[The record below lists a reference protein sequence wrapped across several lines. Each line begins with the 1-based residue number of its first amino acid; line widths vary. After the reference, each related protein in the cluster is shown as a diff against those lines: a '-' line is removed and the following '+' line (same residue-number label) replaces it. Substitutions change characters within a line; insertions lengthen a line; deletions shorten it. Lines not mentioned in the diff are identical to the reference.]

1 MKKKKRQ
8 AIKKVKEP
16 KVLDIIVGKGFSLE
30 EYATKGLSGD
40 LRVEGYTFFLD
51 EYDLVL
57 PQQGNVEFV
66 KCKFIPERMCLG
78 SIVVNTRAFFTD
90 CEFLSVDSQWARI
103 MVHSEHH
110 NTLLFRCCTGNNLLV
125 AGGKEIEII
134 GCCLN
139 HMHVLNLMS
148 FTAVDLSVKY
158 LSLENI
164 STSVSLKKSSFLGLP
179 DRQTP
184 VLEMDYLM
192 NTASVDIDAS
202 GIRGI
207 FSVSRSALQRMSI
220 SDTNISTLMFHRAT
234 MYILSVDQ
242 MSKVDLITAKT
253 SACESHLM
261 HPSCPTLTAAYNSA
275 GFHMCSPTIYKKVV
289 LDRFGICSNDDV
301 VDVIL
306 ELKVPTYAQARY
318 DEFSHKIR
326 VSAAIPQKMYMI
338 VTDKE
343 GRAIAIEE
351 SKVPLLARLRS
362 KYDSS
367 FCYKIGKVAKPKQPF
382 DMSQLDCAS
391 GIHGFL
397 NPMEAAKY

>member
-1 MKKKKRQ
+1 M
-8 AIKKVKEP
+8 
-16 KVLDIIVGKGFSLE
+16 LDIIVGKGFSLE

-51 EYDLVL
+51 EYELVL

-66 KCKFIPERMCLG
+66 KCKFIPERMCLA
-78 SIVVNTRAFFTD
+78 SIVVNNRASFTD
-90 CEFLSVDSQWARI
+90 CEFLSVDSQWTRI
-103 MVHSEHH
+103 MVHSEQP

-125 AGGKEIEII
+125 AGGTQIEIL

-148 FTAVDLSVKY
+148 FTAVGLSVKY

-184 VLEMDYLM
+184 VLEMDYM

-202 GIRGI
+202 GICGI

-220 SDTNISTLMFHRAT
+220 TDTNISALMFRRAT
-234 MYILSVDQ
+234 MYELSVDQ

-253 SACESHLM
+253 SACESHSM

-275 GFHMCSPTIYKKVV
+275 GFRMCSPTIYKKVV
-289 LDRFGICSNDDV
+289 LDRFGVCSIDDV
-301 VDVIL
+301 DEVIL

-318 DEFSHKIR
+318 DEFAHKIR

-351 SKVPLLARLRS
+351 AKVPLLARLRS

-382 DMSQLDCAS
+382 DMSDLDCAS

-397 NPMEAAKY
+397 DPMEAAKY